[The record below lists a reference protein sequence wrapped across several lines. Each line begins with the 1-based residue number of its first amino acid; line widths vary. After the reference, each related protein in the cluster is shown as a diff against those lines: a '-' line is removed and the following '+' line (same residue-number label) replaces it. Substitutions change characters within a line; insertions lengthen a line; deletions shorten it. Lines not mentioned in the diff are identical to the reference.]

1 MASSLP
7 RRIAVAAVGIPTA
20 LGLVYVGG
28 WILAAVLAVVGV
40 LGTHELFRLARAKDV
55 RPLGLLGYAAA
66 ALAPLALF
74 GILNDRLL
82 PPLWIGYAAIAWV
95 IAIMAGAV
103 FRRPPASGPLAAV
116 AVTVFAPAYTGLL
129 PSFLLVIRHG
139 NAAASPWAATWLVF
153 LPLVVTWVCDS
164 MAMAGG
170 ALIGGPKFA
179 PVVSPNKTWAGTVTG
194 SVSAGLVAPVYGW
207 LALRPHDLHP
217 GVVQLVLLGIL
228 LSALGQVGDLAESL
242 FKREAGVKDSGTVF
256 PGHGGVLDRFDS
268 LYWVLPGAA
277 ALLALYGIL

>member
-7 RRIAVAAVGIPTA
+7 RRIAVAAVGIPAA
-20 LGLVYVGG
+20 LGVVYVGG
-28 WILAAVLAVVGV
+28 WVLATVLAAAAVL
-40 LGTHELFRLARAKDV
+40 GTQELFRLARAKGV
-55 RPLGLLGYAAA
+55 RPLAPLGYAAA
-66 ALAPLALF
+66 AFAPLALF
-74 GILNDRLL
+74 GMLDDRL
-82 PPLWIGYAAIAWV
+82 PPLWTGYAGIAWV
-95 IAIMAGAV
+95 MAVMAGAV
-103 FRRPPASGPLAAV
+103 FRRPPAGGPLGAV
-116 AVTVFAPAYTGLL
+116 AVTVFAPLYTGLL
-129 PSFLLVIRHG
+129 PGFLLVIRHAS
-139 NAAASPWAATWLVF
+139 AAASPWAATWLVF

-170 ALIGGPKFA
+170 ALLGGPKFA
-179 PVVSPNKTWAGTVTG
+179 PVVSPKKTWAGTVTG
-194 SVSAGLVAPVYGW
+194 SISAGLVAPLYGW

-217 GVVQLVLLGIL
+217 GVLQLVLFGVL